1 MDDFIWSYSSDF
13 FSLFCQIEIEIAQ
26 YVNWFGLFPMKF
38 DAFLTAYL
46 NQLKNEQWTVTFF
59 FSLDPS
65 SGRKLF
71 PFPEVLH
78 FFSIPFA
85 LN

>member
-1 MDDFIWSYSSDF
+1 MHFY
-13 FSLFCQIEIEIAQ
+13 SLFEPVE
-26 YVNWFGLFPMKF
+26 K
-38 DAFLTAYL
+38 
-46 NQLKNEQWTVTFF
+46 WTMDCHIF